1 MTYTVMAK
9 CAETG
14 AIGIAITTASANV
27 SKTLPVVRGLVP
39 TLSPD
44 GAIVCSQSMGNPMLP
59 HTAFELLDRGVPFDE
74 FEEAFAAEDEFLGY
88 RQVGVLTV
96 GGDLWAF
103 TGDTCFPE
111 KGHYVGDDFLV
122 MGNCLGPDT
131 LGAMK
136 DAYESGTKTDLAD
149 RLLST
154 LEAGRAAGG
163 QYWEGEPI
171 PELFCALYVYD
182 GVNPYPKVDMRVDFD
197 LSAVEKM
204 RRMYDQLHA
213 RTETY
218 FETMYR
224 RPHEFK
230 DTASKLL
237 LEVASKQI

>member
-1 MTYTVMAK
+1 MTYTVMGK

-27 SKTLPVVRGLVP
+27 SKTLPTVRGLVP
-39 TLSPD
+39 TIQQN

-59 HTAFELLDRGVPFDE
+59 HKAFELLDQGKSFDE
-74 FEEAFAAEDEFLGY
+74 FEQSFAADDEYLQF
-88 RQVGVLTV
+88 RQIGIVTV
-96 GGDLWAF
+96 SGDVWAF

-111 KGHYVGDDFLV
+111 KGHFVGDDYLV
-122 MGNCLGPDT
+122 MGNCLGPNT
-131 LGAMK
+131 LAAMK
-136 DAYESGTKTDLAD
+136 DTYESGAGTDLAE

-171 PELFCALYVYD
+171 PELFCSLSVYD
-182 GVNPYPKVDMRVDFD
+182 GLNPYPKVDMRVDFD

-204 RRMYDQLHA
+204 RRMYDQLQS

-218 FETMYR
+218 FETMHR

-230 DTASKLL
+230 DTASHLL
-237 LEVASKQI
+237 LEVAGKQI